1 MLWHEVRLGDFSCI
15 YLLLIVFEV
24 FAQLL
29 TETNQRSEVF
39 NKHCLF
45 LDIDNPETRRVTME
59 TNTDSV

>member
-15 YLLLIVFEV
+15 YLLLIFKV

-29 TETNQRSEVF
+29 IETNQRSVVF

-45 LDIDNPETRRVTME
+45 LDIDNPETRRVTTE

>member
-15 YLLLIVFEV
+15 YLLLIFEV
-24 FAQLL
+24 FAVLL
-29 TETNQRSEVF
+29 IETNQRSEVL

-45 LDIDNPETRRVTME
+45 LDIDNPETRRVTTE